1 MPSRAEI
8 MLASYECE
16 FGYRDSVFK
25 HSLKEKFFITQV
37 TFELGKY
44 DPKTYFPTIQYGSI
58 QDKLASMAGNLV
70 DDVTDLP
77 LTPQLIADA
86 IADIR
91 ESKLPNRKEIG
102 TAGSFFKNPLVSKE
116 KYKQLQSIEPSI
128 K

>member
-25 HSLKEKFFITQV
+25 QALKNKFFITQV

-44 DPKTYFPTIQYGSI
+44 DPKTYFPMIQYGAI
-58 QDKLASMAGNLV
+58 QDKLASMVGDTA
-70 DDVTDLP
+70 DLP